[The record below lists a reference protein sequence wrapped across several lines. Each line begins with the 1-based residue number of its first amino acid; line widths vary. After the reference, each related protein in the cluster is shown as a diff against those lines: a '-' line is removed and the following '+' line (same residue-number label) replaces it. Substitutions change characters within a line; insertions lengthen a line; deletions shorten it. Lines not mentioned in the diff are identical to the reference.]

1 MSSLFV
7 WWLFSCS
14 PVPKVSVF
22 LMCLCCKFRFE
33 GKYDDSSNSMLHP
46 AVLTDLFLFYMWG
59 SSLSISVLYRYLI
72 IKSNSDPHPHFLLP
86 CACLPNPHFL
96 LPRAR
101 LPPPHLYWFVVG
113 WSLSKGLLLCLNIM
127 NIPRWFSNISEH
139 KVSYGV
145 ADRKGRTSDRKELE
159 GGGQALGK
167 KKVREGT
174 EKHIWFMHT
183 YSNETILV

>member
-1 MSSLFV
+1 
-7 WWLFSCS
+7 
-14 PVPKVSVF
+14 
-22 LMCLCCKFRFE
+22 MCLCCKFRFE

-46 AVLTDLFLFYMWG
+46 DWSFYFLHVRIEFVDLCFV
-59 SSLSISVLYRYLI
+59 SISNHQ
-72 IKSNSDPHPHFLLP
+72 SNSDPHPHFLLP

-159 GGGQALGK
+159 GGGQAWGK

>member
-1 MSSLFV
+1 MFVFPPLTFSCVSLISVHKEHKSDILVLPPPSLFTALCLSSHPSLFPALCLSSRSSLFTA
-7 WWLFSCS
+7 SC
-14 PVPKVSVF
+14 F
-22 LMCLCCKFRFE
+22 
-33 GKYDDSSNSMLHP
+33 
-46 AVLTDLFLFYMWG
+46 
-59 SSLSISVLYRYLI
+59 
-72 IKSNSDPHPHFLLP
+72 
-86 CACLPNPHFL
+86 
-96 LPRAR
+96 

-127 NIPRWFSNISEH
+127 NTPRWFSNISEH

-159 GGGQALGK
+159 GGGQAWGK